1 MAPLPGLQAIRGG
14 GVGAR
19 RGRGNVQPARDG
31 KAHPGILCKPGHDGT
46 KGRGTSTG
54 DTTTPRARR
63 NRKSILTHRGGTFC
77 GGGIQAAT
85 RQGGVRTAAIARG
98 RGRHER
104 ERERQNQIISTSS
117 TGLCT
122 SVTVTVRGG
131 HAQSHPIQDQRLI
144 SGTVSRR
151 VLLSLPTPRPHPD
164 QAKLLTRAWAPGAQD
179 RAPSGRA
186 APGLLDPLV
195 EGVGV
200 LGELL
205 AQLVILLLPSL
216 LLLQLQ
222 LPLLRTKE
230 ASRG

>member
-1 MAPLPGLQAIRGG
+1 M
-14 GVGAR
+14 
-19 RGRGNVQPARDG
+19 QPARDG

-104 ERERQNQIISTSS
+104 ERQNQIISTAS

-144 SGTVSRR
+144 SGTVSWQCSS
-151 VLLSLPTPRPHPD
+151 VCPPLRPQPD
-164 QAKLLTRAWAPGAQD
+164 QAKLLT
-179 RAPSGRA
+179 
-186 APGLLDPLV
+186 PGLGTRSPGLCS
-195 EGVGV
+195 
-200 LGELL
+200 
-205 AQLVILLLPSL
+205 Q
-216 LLLQLQ
+216 
-222 LPLLRTKE
+222 R
-230 ASRG
+230 